1 MGFGKNILEI
11 CNISLHIFIH
21 LWAVHNFL
29 FQYSIIY
36 TNSINHSAS
45 TTLIKFLMFNI
56 WRRLRKKDYLFKTCD
71 LFIATWFR
79 QTWLHHICNHVKR
92 ALENGHL
99 LGNSLIKP
107 ETFQT
112 KLGCNAL
119 HVTLIYI
126 DLQYYNA
133 HQATIIECARKFDI
147 SNMSLRIFFLWNA
160 TCYLPFLPFS
170 SYRLIVQN
178 FGGKGKINYS
188 PPSFRVSI
196 F

>member
-1 MGFGKNILEI
+1 
-11 CNISLHIFIH
+11 
-21 LWAVHNFL
+21 
-29 FQYSIIY
+29 
-36 TNSINHSAS
+36 
-45 TTLIKFLMFNI
+45 MFNI
-56 WRRLRKKDYLFKTCD
+56 WRRLRKEDYLLETCD

-107 ETFQT
+107 EAFQT

-147 SNMSLRIFFLWNA
+147 SNMSLRIFFLLNA
-160 TCYLPFLPFS
+160 TCYLSFFFRSIVWSCKILEEKEKKLSSSILSCLYFFKNNRGFCFS
-170 SYRLIVQN
+170 FYRKIIKVQR
-178 FGGKGKINYS
+178 
-188 PPSFRVSI
+188 FRSR
-196 F
+196 